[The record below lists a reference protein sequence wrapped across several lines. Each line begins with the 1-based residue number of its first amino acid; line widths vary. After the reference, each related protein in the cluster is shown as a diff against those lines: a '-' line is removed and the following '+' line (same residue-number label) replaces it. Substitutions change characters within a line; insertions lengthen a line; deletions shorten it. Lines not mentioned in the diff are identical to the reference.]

1 MVVIQNIIND
11 ASVDEEKLKFTC
23 QQFMQE
29 FNVGD
34 SELVVRLVS
43 PVEIQVLNKEYRS
56 KNQVTN
62 VLSFSSD
69 IPLEIGES
77 ILGDV
82 VICMDVVRE
91 EAVIGGKAFSDHLNH
106 MAIHGILH
114 LLGYDHDDLP
124 SANKMEG
131 IEIEFL
137 KKIGILERANILSE
151 KMTFKEKANMFYRL
165 KRLLDYREMGGLFK
179 VLFAQKKGRKFS
191 LGF

>member
-11 ASVDEEKLKFTC
+11 ATVDEEKLKLAC

-29 FNVGD
+29 FDVGD

-43 PVEIQVLNKEYRS
+43 PVEMQVLNKEYRS

-62 VLSFSSD
+62 VLSFLSD
-69 IPLEIGES
+69 IPLEIGET

-82 VICMDVVRE
+82 VICVDVVRE
-91 EAVIGGKAFSDHLNH
+91 ESVLGGKAFLDHLSH

-114 LLGYDHDDLP
+114 LLGYDHDDLE

-137 KKIGILERANILSE
+137 KKIGVN
-151 KMTFKEKANMFYRL
+151 NPY
-165 KRLLDYREMGGLFK
+165 
-179 VLFAQKKGRKFS
+179 Q
-191 LGF
+191 

>member
-11 ASVDEEKLKFTC
+11 ATVDEEKLKLTC

-29 FNVGD
+29 HDVGD

-43 PVEIQVLNKEYRS
+43 PIEIQTLNKEYRS

-82 VICMDVVRE
+82 VICLDVVRE
-91 EAVIGGKAFSDHLNH
+91 EAVLGDKTFPDHLSH

-114 LLGYDHDDLP
+114 LLGYDHEDLT
-124 SANKMEG
+124 SANKMEE

-137 KKIGILERANILSE
+137 KKIGVN
-151 KMTFKEKANMFYRL
+151 NPY
-165 KRLLDYREMGGLFK
+165 
-179 VLFAQKKGRKFS
+179 Q
-191 LGF
+191 

>member
-1 MVVIQNIIND
+1 MVIIQNIIND
-11 ASVDEEKLKFTC
+11 ATVDEEKLKLTC

-29 FNVGD
+29 FDVGD
-34 SELVVRLVS
+34 SELLVRLVS
-43 PVEIQVLNKEYRS
+43 SLEIQVLNKEYRS

-82 VICMDVVRE
+82 VICMDAVRE
-91 EAVIGGKAFSDHLNH
+91 EAVLGGKTFSDHLSH

-137 KKIGILERANILSE
+137 NKIGVKNP
-151 KMTFKEKANMFYRL
+151 Y
-165 KRLLDYREMGGLFK
+165 
-179 VLFAQKKGRKFS
+179 Q
-191 LGF
+191 

>member
-11 ASVDEEKLKFTC
+11 ASVDEKKLKLTC

-29 FNVGD
+29 LDVGD

-43 PVEIQVLNKEYRS
+43 SIEIQALNKEYRS
-56 KNQVTN
+56 KNQATN

-82 VICMDVVRE
+82 VICVDVVRE
-91 EAVIGGKAFSDHLNH
+91 EAAIECKTFSNHLRN

-114 LLGYDHDDLP
+114 LLGYDHDDLS

-131 IEIEFL
+131 IEIDFL
-137 KKIGILERANILSE
+137 KKIGLS
-151 KMTFKEKANMFYRL
+151 NPY
-165 KRLLDYREMGGLFK
+165 
-179 VLFAQKKGRKFS
+179 Q
-191 LGF
+191 

>member
-1 MVVIQNIIND
+1 MVIIQNIIND
-11 ASVDEEKLKFTC
+11 ATVDEEKLKLTC

-29 FNVGD
+29 FDVGD

-43 PVEIQVLNKEYRS
+43 HVEIQVLNKEYRS

-69 IPLEIGES
+69 IPLEIGET

-82 VICMDVVRE
+82 VICVDVVRE
-91 EAVIGGKAFSDHLNH
+91 EAVLAGKAFSDHLIH

-137 KKIGILERANILSE
+137 KKIGVN
-151 KMTFKEKANMFYRL
+151 NPY
-165 KRLLDYREMGGLFK
+165 
-179 VLFAQKKGRKFS
+179 Q
-191 LGF
+191 

>member
-1 MVVIQNIIND
+1 MIVIQNIIND
-11 ASVDEEKLKFTC
+11 ETVDEEKLKLTC

-29 FNVGD
+29 FDVGE

-43 PVEIQVLNKEYRS
+43 PVEIQVLNKVYRS

-69 IPLEIGES
+69 IPLEIGET

-91 EAVIGGKAFSDHLNH
+91 EAVLAGKAFSDHLSH

-114 LLGYDHDDLP
+114 LLGYDHDDLS

-137 KKIGILERANILSE
+137 NKIGVKNP
-151 KMTFKEKANMFYRL
+151 Y
-165 KRLLDYREMGGLFK
+165 
-179 VLFAQKKGRKFS
+179 Q
-191 LGF
+191 

>member
-11 ASVDEEKLKFTC
+11 VTVDEEKLKLTC
-23 QQFMQE
+23 QQLMQE
-29 FNVGD
+29 FDVGD
-34 SELVVRLVS
+34 SELVDRLVS

-69 IPLEIGES
+69 IPLEIGET

-82 VICMDVVRE
+82 VICVEVVRE
-91 EAVIGGKAFSDHLNH
+91 EAVLAGKAFSDHLSH

-137 KKIGILERANILSE
+137 KKIGVN
-151 KMTFKEKANMFYRL
+151 NPY
-165 KRLLDYREMGGLFK
+165 
-179 VLFAQKKGRKFS
+179 Q
-191 LGF
+191 

>member
-11 ASVDEEKLKFTC
+11 ATVDEKKLKLTC
-23 QQFMQE
+23 EQFMQE
-29 FNVGD
+29 LDVGD

-43 PVEIQVLNKEYRS
+43 PIEIQALNKEYRS
-56 KNQVTN
+56 KNQATN

-82 VICMDVVRE
+82 VICVDVVRE
-91 EAVIGGKAFSDHLNH
+91 EALLEGKAFSNHLSH

-114 LLGYDHDDLP
+114 LLGYDHDDLS

-131 IEIEFL
+131 IEIDFL
-137 KKIGILERANILSE
+137 KKIGLN
-151 KMTFKEKANMFYRL
+151 NPY
-165 KRLLDYREMGGLFK
+165 
-179 VLFAQKKGRKFS
+179 Q
-191 LGF
+191 

>member
-1 MVVIQNIIND
+1 MIIIQNTIND
-11 ASVDEEKLKFTC
+11 ETVDEEKLKLTC
-23 QQFMQE
+23 QQFIQE
-29 FNVGD
+29 FDVGD

-69 IPLEIGES
+69 IPLEIGET

-82 VICMDVVRE
+82 VICVDVVRE
-91 EAVIGGKAFSDHLNH
+91 EAVLAGKAFSDHLSH

-114 LLGYDHDDLP
+114 LLGFDHDDLP

-137 KKIGILERANILSE
+137 NKIGVKNP
-151 KMTFKEKANMFYRL
+151 Y
-165 KRLLDYREMGGLFK
+165 
-179 VLFAQKKGRKFS
+179 Q
-191 LGF
+191 

>member
-11 ASVDEEKLKFTC
+11 ATLDEEKLKLTC
-23 QQFMQE
+23 QQFIQE
-29 FNVGD
+29 FDIGD

-43 PVEIQVLNKEYRS
+43 PVEIQFLNKEYRS

-82 VICMDVVRE
+82 VICVDVVRE
-91 EAVIGGKAFSDHLNH
+91 EAVLGSKAFSDHLSH

-114 LLGYDHDDLP
+114 LLGYDHADLP

-137 KKIGILERANILSE
+137 KKIGVN
-151 KMTFKEKANMFYRL
+151 NPY
-165 KRLLDYREMGGLFK
+165 
-179 VLFAQKKGRKFS
+179 Q
-191 LGF
+191 

>member
-1 MVVIQNIIND
+1 MIVIQNIIND
-11 ASVDEEKLKFTC
+11 ETVDEEKLKLTC

-29 FNVGD
+29 FDVGD

-69 IPLEIGES
+69 IPLEIGET

-82 VICMDVVRE
+82 VICVDVVRE
-91 EAVIGGKAFSDHLNH
+91 EAVLGGKSFSDHLIH

-131 IEIEFL
+131 IEIDFL
-137 KKIGILERANILSE
+137 KKIGVN
-151 KMTFKEKANMFYRL
+151 NPY
-165 KRLLDYREMGGLFK
+165 
-179 VLFAQKKGRKFS
+179 Q
-191 LGF
+191 

>member
-11 ASVDEEKLKFTC
+11 VTVDEEKLKLTC

-29 FNVGD
+29 FDVGD

-69 IPLEIGES
+69 IPLEIGET

-82 VICMDVVRE
+82 VICVDVVRE
-91 EAVIGGKAFSDHLNH
+91 EAVLGGKAFSDHLSH

-114 LLGYDHDDLP
+114 
-124 SANKMEG
+124 
-131 IEIEFL
+131 
-137 KKIGILERANILSE
+137 
-151 KMTFKEKANMFYRL
+151 
-165 KRLLDYREMGGLFK
+165 
-179 VLFAQKKGRKFS
+179 
-191 LGF
+191 

>member
-1 MVVIQNIIND
+1 MVIIQNIIND
-11 ASVDEEKLKFTC
+11 ATVDEEKLKLTC

-29 FNVGD
+29 FKVGG

-43 PVEIQVLNKEYRS
+43 PIEIQALNKEYRS

-82 VICMDVVRE
+82 VICVDVIRE
-91 EAVIGGKAFSDHLNH
+91 EAILGGKAFSDHLSH
-106 MAIHGILH
+106 ITIHGILH
-114 LLGYDHDDLP
+114 LLGYDHADLP

-137 KKIGILERANILSE
+137 KKIGVN
-151 KMTFKEKANMFYRL
+151 NPY
-165 KRLLDYREMGGLFK
+165 
-179 VLFAQKKGRKFS
+179 Q
-191 LGF
+191 

>member
-11 ASVDEEKLKFTC
+11 ATVDEEKLKLTC
-23 QQFMQE
+23 QQFLQE
-29 FNVGD
+29 FDVGD

-69 IPLEIGES
+69 IPLEIGAS

-82 VICMDVVRE
+82 VICVDVVRE
-91 EAVIGGKAFSDHLNH
+91 EAILGSKAFSDHLSH

-114 LLGYDHDDLP
+114 LLGYDHADLP

-137 KKIGILERANILSE
+137 KKIGVN
-151 KMTFKEKANMFYRL
+151 NPY
-165 KRLLDYREMGGLFK
+165 
-179 VLFAQKKGRKFS
+179 Q
-191 LGF
+191 

>member
-11 ASVDEEKLKFTC
+11 ATVDEEELKLTC
-23 QQFMQE
+23 QQFLQE
-29 FNVGD
+29 FDVGD

-82 VICMDVVRE
+82 VICVDVVRE
-91 EAVIGGKAFSDHLNH
+91 EAVLGDKAFSDHLSH

-114 LLGYDHDDLP
+114 LLGYDHADLP

-137 KKIGILERANILSE
+137 KKIGVN
-151 KMTFKEKANMFYRL
+151 NPY
-165 KRLLDYREMGGLFK
+165 
-179 VLFAQKKGRKFS
+179 Q
-191 LGF
+191 

>member
-1 MVVIQNIIND
+1 MIVIQNIIND
-11 ASVDEEKLKFTC
+11 ETVDEEKLKLTC

-29 FNVGD
+29 FDVGD

-69 IPLEIGES
+69 IPLEIGET

-82 VICMDVVRE
+82 VICVDVVRE
-91 EAVIGGKAFSDHLNH
+91 EAVLGSKAFSDHLSH

-114 LLGYDHDDLP
+114 LLGYDHDDLV
-124 SANKMEG
+124 SVNKMEG

-137 KKIGILERANILSE
+137 KKIGVN
-151 KMTFKEKANMFYRL
+151 NPY
-165 KRLLDYREMGGLFK
+165 
-179 VLFAQKKGRKFS
+179 Q
-191 LGF
+191 

>member
-11 ASVDEEKLKFTC
+11 ATVDEEELKLTC
-23 QQFMQE
+23 QQFLQE
-29 FNVGD
+29 FDVGD
-34 SELVVRLVS
+34 SEFVVRLVS

-82 VICMDVVRE
+82 VICVDVVRE
-91 EAVIGGKAFSDHLNH
+91 EAVLGSKSFSDHLSH

-114 LLGYDHDDLP
+114 LLGYDHADLP

-137 KKIGILERANILSE
+137 KKIGVN
-151 KMTFKEKANMFYRL
+151 NPY
-165 KRLLDYREMGGLFK
+165 
-179 VLFAQKKGRKFS
+179 Q
-191 LGF
+191 

>member
-11 ASVDEEKLKFTC
+11 ATVDEEKLKLTC

-29 FNVGD
+29 FDVGD

-43 PVEIQVLNKEYRS
+43 PIEIQTLNKEYRS

-82 VICMDVVRE
+82 VICVDVVRE
-91 EAVIGGKAFSDHLNH
+91 EAVLGDKTFPDHLSH
-106 MAIHGILH
+106 IAIHGILH
-114 LLGYDHDDLP
+114 LLDYDHEDLT
-124 SANKMEG
+124 SANEMEG

-137 KKIGILERANILSE
+137 KKIGVN
-151 KMTFKEKANMFYRL
+151 NPY
-165 KRLLDYREMGGLFK
+165 
-179 VLFAQKKGRKFS
+179 Q
-191 LGF
+191 

>member
-11 ASVDEEKLKFTC
+11 ATVDEEELKLTC
-23 QQFMQE
+23 QQFLQE
-29 FNVGD
+29 FDVGD

-43 PVEIQVLNKEYRS
+43 PIEIQVLNKEYRS

-82 VICMDVVRE
+82 VICVDVVRE
-91 EAVIGGKAFSDHLNH
+91 EAVLGSKAFSDHLSH

-114 LLGYDHDDLP
+114 LLGYDHADLP

-137 KKIGILERANILSE
+137 KKIGVN
-151 KMTFKEKANMFYRL
+151 NPY
-165 KRLLDYREMGGLFK
+165 
-179 VLFAQKKGRKFS
+179 Q
-191 LGF
+191 

>member
-11 ASVDEEKLKFTC
+11 ATVDEEKLKLTC

-29 FNVGD
+29 FDVGD

-69 IPLEIGES
+69 IPLEIGEI

-82 VICMDVVRE
+82 VICVDVVRE
-91 EAVIGGKAFSDHLNH
+91 EAVLGGKSFSDHLNH
-106 MAIHGILH
+106 IAIHGILH
-114 LLGYDHDDLP
+114 LLGYDHDDLE

-137 KKIGILERANILSE
+137 KKIGVN
-151 KMTFKEKANMFYRL
+151 NPY
-165 KRLLDYREMGGLFK
+165 
-179 VLFAQKKGRKFS
+179 Q
-191 LGF
+191 

>member
-1 MVVIQNIIND
+1 MVIIQNIIND
-11 ASVDEEKLKFTC
+11 ATIDEEKLKLIC

-29 FNVGD
+29 FDNGD
-34 SELVVRLVS
+34 RELVVRLVS
-43 PVEIQVLNKEYRS
+43 PIEIQVLNKEYRS

-69 IPLEIGES
+69 IPLKIGET

-82 VICMDVVRE
+82 VICVNVVRE
-91 EAVIGGKAFSDHLNH
+91 EAELGGKAFSDHLSH

-124 SANKMEG
+124 SANKMEE

-137 KKIGILERANILSE
+137 KKIGVN
-151 KMTFKEKANMFYRL
+151 NPY
-165 KRLLDYREMGGLFK
+165 
-179 VLFAQKKGRKFS
+179 
-191 LGF
+191 